1 MAEIF
6 NLSRSQSKSAL
17 KYWKIIA
24 IKTFNDKKKMHM
36 LIKETSDY
44 KIKQPPNKPHT
55 TEYQQ
60 DLS

>member
-1 MAEIF
+1 
-6 NLSRSQSKSAL
+6 
-17 KYWKIIA
+17 
-24 IKTFNDKKKMHM
+24 MHM
-36 LIKETSDY
+36 LIKETSEY